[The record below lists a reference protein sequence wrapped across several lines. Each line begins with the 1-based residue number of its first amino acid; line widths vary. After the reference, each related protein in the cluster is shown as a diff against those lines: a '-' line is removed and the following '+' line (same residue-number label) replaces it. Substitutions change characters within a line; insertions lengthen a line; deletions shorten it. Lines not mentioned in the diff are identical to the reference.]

1 MPQVRTRIR
10 RPAPVSDAL
19 QQVGD
24 RIRKA
29 RTEAGLSQAQLGA
42 PHFTRAYVSAIEL
55 GKVRPAMKSLEFMA
69 DKLGKPTSYFLEDE
83 EADRRRRER
92 ELEIRSAESLLNRQ
106 TAAQAIEKAAHLL
119 DSATSPAERCRLH
132 LILGTAHNHLVQ
144 GPEALREL
152 ASAERLQQSAP
163 PTAVTRIRY
172 QTALAF
178 RQSGNPSQ
186 AITMLRQLLADLDRA
201 KVRDQSL
208 RLRVVKDLGV
218 ILIDNSEYEQAN
230 SYLLTALEW
239 AQDIGDVSGLVSIYN
254 GLGYAYRALG
264 DLDAATGYIQ
274 RALAVNEAVND
285 LTATALLHN
294 VLAMIAAERGHFA
307 AAAEHV
313 ERAIQIAR
321 ASGPAFNLPHYL
333 CTKAELEFKAGDID
347 AAEKGAREALAKAHG
362 VSHQRAAASATIVLA
377 DVSVARGQHAQ
388 GESQL
393 EEQAAIYKTLGAK
406 AELGDTYMRLSK
418 SAGGRGDARAAQ
430 KFSDLAYKAT
440 RKASLLVG
448 DR

>member
-1 MPQVRTRIR
+1 MPQVRSGVR
-10 RPAPVSDAL
+10 RPAPVSAAL
-19 QQVGD
+19 RQIGD

-55 GKVRPAMKSLEFMA
+55 GKVRPAMKSLEFLA

-83 EADRRRRER
+83 AAERRRQER
-92 ELEIRSAESLLNRQ
+92 ELEIRSAEALLSRQ
-106 TAAQAIEKAAHLL
+106 TAAKAIERARPLL
-119 DSATSPAERCRLH
+119 ETSQSPAERCRLH
-132 LILGTAHNHLVQ
+132 LLLGTAHNHLVQ
-144 GPEALREL
+144 GNDALREL
-152 ASAERLQQSAP
+152 ASAERLQQSVSPA
-163 PTAVTRIRY
+163 TVLRIRY

-178 RQSGNPSQ
+178 RQSGNAPH
-186 AITMLRQLLADLDRA
+186 AITMLRQLLSDLDKS
-201 KVRDQSL
+201 KVRDQPL

-218 ILIDNSEYEQAN
+218 ILIDSGDFEEAKT
-230 SYLLTALEW
+230 YLLTALEW

-254 GLGYAYRALG
+254 ALGYAYRALG

-294 VLAMIAAERGHFA
+294 VLAMIAAERGRFQSSRD
-307 AAAEHV
+307 HV

-347 AAEKGAREALAKAHG
+347 AAEKDAREALANANG
-362 VSHQRAAASATIVLA
+362 VGNKRAAASATIVLA
-377 DVSVARGQHAQ
+377 DV
-388 GESQL
+388 
-393 EEQAAIYKTLGAK
+393 
-406 AELGDTYMRLSK
+406 
-418 SAGGRGDARAAQ
+418 
-430 KFSDLAYKAT
+430 
-440 RKASLLVG
+440 
-448 DR
+448 